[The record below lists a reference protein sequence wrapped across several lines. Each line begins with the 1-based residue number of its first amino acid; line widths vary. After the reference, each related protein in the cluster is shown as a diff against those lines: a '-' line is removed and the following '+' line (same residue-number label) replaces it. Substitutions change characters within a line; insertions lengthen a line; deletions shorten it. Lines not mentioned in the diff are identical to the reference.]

1 MKIVLIGPAYPIR
14 GGNALFVAHLYES
27 LIATNDVQVIS
38 YSRLYPGFLFPG
50 VRQTDVSGVAIKK
63 HPAAHI
69 IDCLNPFTWRK
80 AARLAASMN
89 PDMLVFTWWNPFFG
103 LIVRTIASAFKRRIK
118 KPVLIIAENVISHE
132 SRWIDVFLTKIAL
145 QTADR
150 FLVLSKV
157 VEAEIKKI
165 YPEIRV
171 FRSSLPIY
179 DCYQTREQ
187 LTQQQAQQQLG
198 LEGKNVI
205 LFFGYIRQ
213 YKGLMNLIVALPLIR
228 KQVGNAH
235 LLVVG
240 EFYDNPQPYLDTINR
255 LGLSNNITIVNE
267 YVANEAVHLYFTAAN
282 LAVLPYNEATQSGI
296 LSIAYGFAKP
306 VVITDVGGLAELV
319 DDGKTGFIVPPRD
332 IPKLA
337 ESVIRYFK
345 ENCEL
350 DFSHTIEVKRQDNSF
365 NKIRIVF
372 EEIESD
378 LNIEGDTK
386 HSFL

>member
-1 MKIVLIGPAYPIR
+1 MRIVLIGPAYPIR

-27 LIATNDVQVIS
+27 LAAVNDVKVIS
-38 YSRLYPGFLFPG
+38 YSRLYPDFLFPG

-103 LIVRTIASAFKRRIK
+103 FIVRTIALAFKRRAK
-118 KPVLIIAENVISHE
+118 KPVVIVVENVISHE
-132 SRWIDVFLTKIAL
+132 GRWIDVFLTKIAL

-157 VEAEIKKI
+157 VEEGMRKLYPQIK
-165 YPEIRV
+165 V

-179 DCYQTREQ
+179 DCYQTSEQ

-198 LEGKNVI
+198 LAGKNVI

-213 YKGLMNLIVALPLIR
+213 YKGLMNLIEALPLIR
-228 KQVGNAH
+228 NQVSNAH
-235 LLVVG
+235 LLIVG
-240 EFYDNPQPYLDTINR
+240 EFYDNPQPYLNTIKR
-255 LGLSNNITIVNE
+255 LDLGANITIINE
-267 YVANEAVHLYFTAAN
+267 YVANEAVHVYFTAAN

-319 DDGKTGFIVPPRD
+319 DDGKTGFIVPPHD

-337 ESVIRYFK
+337 DSVIRYFK
-345 ENCEL
+345 ENREQ
-350 DFSHTIEVKRQDNSF
+350 DFSHNIEVKRKENSF
-365 NKIRIVF
+365 NTLRSVF
-372 EEIESD
+372 DEIQKD
-378 LNIEGDTK
+378 LK
-386 HSFL
+386 A

>member
-27 LIATNDVQVIS
+27 LAATNNVQVIS

-50 VRQTDVSGVAIKK
+50 IRQTDISTVAIKK
-63 HPAAHI
+63 HPATHI
-69 IDCLNPFTWRK
+69 IDCLNPFTWWK
-80 AARLAASMN
+80 AARLAASMH
-89 PDMLVFTWWNPFFG
+89 PDILVFTWWNPFFG
-103 LIVRTIASAFKRRIK
+103 IIVRTIAASFKRRTK
-118 KPVLIIAENVISHE
+118 KPVVIIAENVISHE
-132 SRWIDVFLTKIAL
+132 GRWIDVFLTKIAL

-157 VEAEIKKI
+157 VEEGIKKLF
-165 YPEIRV
+165 PQIRV

-179 DCYQTREQ
+179 DCYQTPVQ
-187 LTQQQAQQQLG
+187 LTQQQAQKQLG
-198 LEGKNVI
+198 LDDKYVL

-213 YKGLMNLIVALPLIR
+213 YKGLMNIIEALPLIR
-228 KQVGNAH
+228 KQISNAH

-240 EFYDNPQPYLDTINR
+240 EFYDNPQPYLEAIKQ
-255 LGLSNNITIVNE
+255 LGLDNNITIINE

-306 VVITDVGGLAELV
+306 VVVTDVGGLAELV
-319 DDGKTGFIVPPRD
+319 VDGKTGFIAPPHD

-337 ESVIRYFK
+337 DSVIRYFK
-345 ENCEL
+345 ENHER
-350 DFSHTIEVKRQDNSF
+350 DFSYNIEAKRQENSF
-365 NKIRIVF
+365 SNIRKVF
-372 EEIESD
+372 DEIQED
-378 LNIEGDTK
+378 LK
-386 HSFL
+386 S

>member
-27 LIATNDVQVIS
+27 LSATNDVQVIS

-50 VRQTDVSGVAIKK
+50 VRQTDISGVAIKK
-63 HPAAHI
+63 HPASQI
-69 IDCLNPFTWRK
+69 IDCLNPFTWWK
-80 AARLAASMN
+80 AAHLAASMN

-103 LIVRTIASAFKRRIK
+103 FIVKTIASEFKRRAK
-118 KPVLIIAENVISHE
+118 KPVVIIAENVISHE
-132 SRWIDVFLTKIAL
+132 GRWIDVFLTKIAL

-157 VEAEIKKI
+157 VEEGIKKL
-165 YPEIRV
+165 YPRIKV

-179 DCYQTREQ
+179 DCYQTQEQ
-187 LTQQQAQQQLG
+187 LTQHQAQQRLG

-213 YKGLMNLIVALPLIR
+213 YKGLMNIIEALPLIR
-228 KQVGNAH
+228 KQISNAH

-240 EFYDNPQPYLDTINR
+240 EFYDNPQPYLDTIKR
-255 LGLSNNITIVNE
+255 LGLGNYITIINKF
-267 YVANEAVHLYFTAAN
+267 VANEVVHLYFTAAN
-282 LAVLPYNEATQSGI
+282 VVVLPYNEATQSGI

-306 VVITDVGGLAELV
+306 VVVTDVGGLAELV
-319 DDGKTGFIVPPRD
+319 DDGKSGFIVPPHD
-332 IPKLA
+332 VPKLA
-337 ESVIRYFK
+337 ESVIRYFV
-345 ENCEL
+345 ENREQN
-350 DFSHTIEVKRQDNSF
+350 FSHNIETKRQENSF

-378 LNIEGDTK
+378 LKSKRYTK
-386 HSFL
+386 H

>member
-1 MKIVLIGPAYPIR
+1 MRIVLIGPAYPIR

-27 LIATNDVQVIS
+27 LAAVNDVKVIS
-38 YSRLYPGFLFPG
+38 YSRLYPDFLFPG
-50 VRQTDVSGVAIKK
+50 VRQTDVSCVAIKK

-103 LIVRTIASAFKRRIK
+103 FIVRTIALAFKRRAK
-118 KPVLIIAENVISHE
+118 KPVVIVVENVISHE
-132 SRWIDVFLTKIAL
+132 GRWIDVFLTKIAL

-157 VEAEIKKI
+157 VEEGMRKLYPQIK
-165 YPEIRV
+165 V

-179 DCYQTREQ
+179 DCYQTSEQ

-198 LEGKNVI
+198 LAGKNVI

-213 YKGLMNLIVALPLIR
+213 YKGLMNLIEALPLIR
-228 KQVGNAH
+228 NQVSNAH
-235 LLVVG
+235 LLIVG
-240 EFYDNPQPYLDTINR
+240 EFYDNPQPYLNTIKR
-255 LGLSNNITIVNE
+255 LDLGANITIINE
-267 YVANEAVHLYFTAAN
+267 YVANEAVHVYFTAAN

-319 DDGKTGFIVPPRD
+319 DDGKTGFIVPPHD

-337 ESVIRYFK
+337 DSVIRYFK
-345 ENCEL
+345 ENREQ
-350 DFSHTIEVKRQDNSF
+350 DFSHNIEVKRKENSF
-365 NKIRIVF
+365 NTLRSVF
-372 EEIESD
+372 DEIQKD
-378 LNIEGDTK
+378 LK
-386 HSFL
+386 A

>member
-27 LIATNDVQVIS
+27 LAAANDVQVIS

-50 VRQTDVSGVAIKK
+50 IRQTDISTVAIKK
-63 HPAAHI
+63 HPATHI
-69 IDCLNPFTWRK
+69 IDCLNPFTWWK

-89 PDMLVFTWWNPFFG
+89 PDILVFTWWNPFFG
-103 LIVRTIASAFKRRIK
+103 IIVRTIASAFKRRTK
-118 KPVLIIAENVISHE
+118 KPVVIIAENVISHE
-132 SRWIDVFLTKIAL
+132 GRWIDVLLTKIAL

-157 VEAEIKKI
+157 VEEGIRKLYPRIK
-165 YPEIRV
+165 V

-179 DCYQTREQ
+179 DCYQTPVQ

-198 LEGKNVI
+198 LDDKSVL

-213 YKGLMNLIVALPLIR
+213 YKGLMNIIEALPLIR
-228 KQVGNAH
+228 KQITNAH

-240 EFYDNPQPYLDTINR
+240 EFYDNPQPYLDAIKN
-255 LGLSNNITIVNE
+255 LGLDNTITIINE

-306 VVITDVGGLAELV
+306 VVVTDVGGLAELV
-319 DDGKTGFIVPPRD
+319 VDGKTGFIVPPHD

-337 ESVIRYFK
+337 DSVIRYFK
-345 ENCEL
+345 ENHER
-350 DFSHTIEVKRQDNSF
+350 DFSYNIEAKRQENSF
-365 NKIRIVF
+365 SNIRKVF
-372 EEIESD
+372 DEIQED
-378 LNIEGDTK
+378 LK
-386 HSFL
+386 S

>member
-27 LIATNDVQVIS
+27 LAAANDVQVIS

-50 VRQTDVSGVAIKK
+50 VRQTDISTVAVKK
-63 HPAAHI
+63 HPSVHI
-69 IDCLNPFTWRK
+69 IDCLNPLTWWK

-103 LIVRTIASAFKRRIK
+103 FIVRTIGSAFKHRSK
-118 KPVLIIAENVISHE
+118 KPVVIIAENVISHE
-132 SRWIDVFLTKIAL
+132 GRWIDVFLTKIAL

-157 VEAEIKKI
+157 VEDGIKKL
-165 YPEIRV
+165 YPQKKV

-179 DCYQTREQ
+179 DCYQSPIL
-187 LTQQQAQQQLG
+187 LTQQQAQKQLG
-198 LEGKNVI
+198 VEDKKVL

-213 YKGLMNLIVALPLIR
+213 YKGLMNIIEALPSIR
-228 KQVGNAH
+228 KHISNAH

-240 EFYDNPQPYLDTINR
+240 EFYDNPQPYLDTIKR
-255 LGLSNNITIVNE
+255 LGLENNITIFNE
-267 YVANEAVHLYFTAAN
+267 YVANEAVHLYFTASN

-306 VVITDVGGLAELV
+306 VVVTDVGGLSELV
-319 DDGKTGFIVPPRD
+319 DEGKTGFIVPPHD

-337 ESVIRYFK
+337 DSVVRYFI
-345 ENCEL
+345 ENHEQN
-350 DFSHTIEVKRQDNSF
+350 FSHAIEVKRQENSF
-365 NKIRIVF
+365 NNIRNVF
-372 EEIESD
+372 DEIQKD
-378 LNIEGDTK
+378 LK
-386 HSFL
+386 S

>member
-1 MKIVLIGPAYPIR
+1 MRIVLIGPAYPIR

-27 LIATNDVQVIS
+27 LAAVNDVKVIS
-38 YSRLYPGFLFPG
+38 YSRLYPDFLFPG

-103 LIVRTIASAFKRRIK
+103 FIVRTIALAFKRRAK
-118 KPVLIIAENVISHE
+118 KPVVIVVENVISHE
-132 SRWIDVFLTKIAL
+132 GRWIDVFLTKIAL

-157 VEAEIKKI
+157 VEEGMRKLYPQIK
-165 YPEIRV
+165 V

-179 DCYQTREQ
+179 DCYQTSEQ

-198 LEGKNVI
+198 LAGKNVI

-213 YKGLMNLIVALPLIR
+213 YKGLMNLIEALPLIR
-228 KQVGNAH
+228 NQVSNAH
-235 LLVVG
+235 LLIVG
-240 EFYDNPQPYLDTINR
+240 EFYDNPQPYLNTIKR
-255 LGLSNNITIVNE
+255 LDLGANITIINE
-267 YVANEAVHLYFTAAN
+267 YVANEAVHVYFTAAN

-319 DDGKTGFIVPPRD
+319 DDGKTGFIVPPHD

-337 ESVIRYFK
+337 DSVIRYFK
-345 ENCEL
+345 ENREQ
-350 DFSHTIEVKRQDNSF
+350 DFSHNIIEVKRKENSF
-365 NKIRIVF
+365 NTLRSVF
-372 EEIESD
+372 DEIQKD
-378 LNIEGDTK
+378 LK
-386 HSFL
+386 A

>member
-1 MKIVLIGPAYPIR
+1 MNIVLIGPAYPIR

-27 LIATNDVQVIS
+27 LSAVHTVQVIS

-50 VRQTDVSGVAIKK
+50 VRQTDISSVAMKK
-63 HPAAHI
+63 HPAVHI
-69 IDCLNPFTWRK
+69 IDCLNPFTWWK

-89 PDMLVFTWWNPFFG
+89 PDMLVLTWWNPFFG
-103 LIVRTIASAFKRRIK
+103 FIVRTIAASFKRRSK
-118 KPVLIIAENVISHE
+118 KPVIVIAENVISHE
-132 SRWIDVFLTKIAL
+132 GRWIDVFLTKIAL

-157 VEAEIKKI
+157 VEDGIKKL
-165 YPEIRV
+165 YPQRTV

-179 DCYQTREQ
+179 DCYQTPVH
-187 LTQQQAQQQLG
+187 LTQQQAQKQLG
-198 LEGKNVI
+198 VEHKNVI

-213 YKGLMNLIVALPLIR
+213 YKGLMNIIEAMPFIR
-228 KQVGNAH
+228 KEIDNAH

-240 EFYDNPQPYLDTINR
+240 EFYDNPQPYLDTIRR
-255 LGLSNNITIVNE
+255 LGLETNVTIINE

-296 LSIAYGFAKP
+296 LSIAYGFATP

-319 DDGKTGFIVPPRD
+319 DEGRTGFIVPPHD

-337 ESVIRYFK
+337 GAVVRYFT
-345 ENCEL
+345 EQCEQN
-350 DFSHTIEVKRQDNSF
+350 FSHAITMKRQENSF
-365 NKIRIVF
+365 TNIRNVF
-372 EEIESD
+372 DEIEKD
-378 LNIEGDTK
+378 LN
-386 HSFL
+386 S

>member
-27 LIATNDVQVIS
+27 LAATNDVQVIS

-50 VRQTDVSGVAIKK
+50 VRQTDISSIALKE

-69 IDCLNPFTWRK
+69 IDCLNPFTWWK

-89 PDMLVFTWWNPFFG
+89 PDILVFTWWNPFFG
-103 LIVRTIASAFKRRIK
+103 IIVRTIASAFKRRTK
-118 KPVLIIAENVISHE
+118 KPVVIIAENVISHE
-132 SRWIDVFLTKIAL
+132 GRWIDVLLTKIAL

-157 VEAEIKKI
+157 VEEGIRKLYPRIK
-165 YPEIRV
+165 V

-179 DCYQTREQ
+179 DCYQTPVQ

-198 LEGKNVI
+198 LDDKSVL

-213 YKGLMNLIVALPLIR
+213 YKGLMNIIEALPLIR
-228 KQVGNAH
+228 KQITNAH

-240 EFYDNPQPYLDTINR
+240 EFYDNPQPYLDAIKN
-255 LGLSNNITIVNE
+255 LGLDNTITIINE

-306 VVITDVGGLAELV
+306 VVVTDVGGLAELV
-319 DDGKTGFIVPPRD
+319 DDGKTGFIVPPHD

-337 ESVIRYFK
+337 DTVIRYFK
-345 ENCEL
+345 ENHESG
-350 DFSHTIEVKRQDNSF
+350 FSHNIEAKRQENGFS
-365 NKIRIVF
+365 NIQNVF
-372 EEIESD
+372 DEIQED
-378 LNIEGDTK
+378 LK
-386 HSFL
+386 S

>member
-14 GGNALFVAHLYES
+14 GGNALFVAYLYES
-27 LIATNDVQVIS
+27 LAATNDVQVIS

-50 VRQTDVSGVAIKK
+50 VRQTDISGVAIKK
-63 HPAAHI
+63 HPATHI
-69 IDCLNPFTWRK
+69 IDCINPFTWWK
-80 AARLAASMN
+80 AAHHAASAN

-103 LIVRTIASAFKRRIK
+103 FIVRIIASTFKRHTK
-118 KPVLIIAENVISHE
+118 KPVVIIAENVISHE
-132 SRWIDVFLTKIAL
+132 GRWIDVFLTKIAL

-157 VEAEIKKI
+157 VEEGIKKL
-165 YPEIRV
+165 YPQIKV

-179 DCYQTREQ
+179 DCYQTPEH

-198 LEGKNVI
+198 LEGKNVL

-213 YKGLMNLIVALPLIR
+213 YKGLMNIIEALPLIR
-228 KQVGNAH
+228 KQVSNAH

-240 EFYDNPQPYLDTINR
+240 EFYDNLQPYFDTIKR
-255 LGLSNNITIVNE
+255 LDLGNDITIINE

-306 VVITDVGGLAELV
+306 VVVTDVGGLAELV
-319 DDGKTGFIVPPRD
+319 DDDKTGFIIPPHD
-332 IPKLA
+332 NTKLA
-337 ESVIRYFK
+337 DSIIRYFK
-345 ENCEL
+345 ENREQ
-350 DFSHTIEVKRQDNSF
+350 DFSRNIEAKRQENSF
-365 NKIRIVF
+365 SKIRIVF

-378 LNIEGDTK
+378 LKSERDTK
-386 HSFL
+386 H

>member
-27 LIATNDVQVIS
+27 LAVANDVQVIS

-50 VRQTDVSGVAIKK
+50 VRQTDVSAVAIKK
-63 HPAAHI
+63 HPATHI
-69 IDCLNPFTWRK
+69 IDCLNPFTWWK
-80 AARLAASMN
+80 AARLAVSMN

-103 LIVRTIASAFKRRIK
+103 FIVRTIASAFKRRIK
-118 KPVLIIAENVISHE
+118 KPVVIITENVISHE
-132 SRWIDVFLTKIAL
+132 GRWIDVLLTKIAL
-145 QTADR
+145 RTADR

-157 VEAEIKKI
+157 VEEGVKKL
-165 YPEIRV
+165 YPQKKV

-179 DCYQTREQ
+179 DCYQTTEH

-198 LEGKNVI
+198 LASKNVL

-213 YKGLMNLIVALPLIR
+213 YKGLMNLIEALPLIR
-228 KQVGNAH
+228 REVSDAH
-235 LLVVG
+235 LLIVG
-240 EFYDNPQPYLDTINR
+240 EFYDNPQPYLDTIKR
-255 LGLSNNITIVNE
+255 LGLDSNITIINE
-267 YVANEAVHLYFTAAN
+267 YVANEAVHLYFIAAN

-306 VVITDVGGLAELV
+306 VVVTDVGGLAELV
-319 DDGKTGFIVPPRD
+319 DDGKTGFIVPPHY
-332 IPKLA
+332 ISKLA
-337 ESVIRYFK
+337 DSVIRYFK
-345 ENCEL
+345 ENREQ
-350 DFSHTIEVKRQDNSF
+350 DFSRNIETKRQENSF

-378 LNIEGDTK
+378 LKSERENK
-386 HSFL
+386 Y

>member
-27 LIATNDVQVIS
+27 LAATNDVEVIS

-63 HPAAHI
+63 HPAMHI
-69 IDCLNPFTWRK
+69 IDCLNPVTWLN

-103 LIVRTIASAFKRRIK
+103 FIVRTIASSFKRRVK
-118 KPVLIIAENVISHE
+118 KPVIIVAENVISHE
-132 SRWIDVFLTKIAL
+132 GRWIDVFLTKIAL

-157 VEAEIKKI
+157 VEEGIRKL
-165 YPEIRV
+165 YPQVKV

-179 DCYQTREQ
+179 DCYQTLEQ
-187 LTQQQAQQQLG
+187 LTQPHAQQRLG
-198 LEGKNVI
+198 LAGKNVI
-205 LFFGYIRQ
+205 LFFGYIRH
-213 YKGLMNLIVALPLIR
+213 YKGLMNIIEALPLIR
-228 KQVGNAH
+228 NQVSNAH
-235 LLVVG
+235 LLIVG
-240 EFYDNPQPYLDTINR
+240 EFYDNPQPYLDTIKR
-255 LGLSNNITIVNE
+255 LDLDVNITIINE

-319 DDGKTGFIVPPRD
+319 DDGITGFIVPPQN

-337 ESVIRYFK
+337 DAVIRYFQ
-345 ENCEL
+345 ENHEH
-350 DFSHTIEVKRQDNSF
+350 DFSHNIEVKRQENSF
-365 NKIRIVF
+365 KSIRSVF
-372 EEIESD
+372 DEMHKD
-378 LNIEGDTK
+378 LK
-386 HSFL
+386 S

>member
-27 LIATNDVQVIS
+27 LAATNDVQVIS

-50 VRQTDVSGVAIKK
+50 IRQTDISTVAIKK
-63 HPAAHI
+63 HPATHI
-69 IDCLNPFTWRK
+69 IDCLNPFTWWK
-80 AARLAASMN
+80 AARLAASMH
-89 PDMLVFTWWNPFFG
+89 PDILVFTWWNPFFG
-103 LIVRTIASAFKRRIK
+103 IIVRTIAASFKRRTK
-118 KPVLIIAENVISHE
+118 KPVVIIAENVISHE
-132 SRWIDVFLTKIAL
+132 GRWIDVFLTKIAL

-157 VEAEIKKI
+157 VEEGIKQLF
-165 YPEIRV
+165 PQIRV

-179 DCYQTREQ
+179 DCYQTPVQ
-187 LTQQQAQQQLG
+187 LTQQQAQKQLG
-198 LEGKNVI
+198 LDDKDVL

-213 YKGLMNLIVALPLIR
+213 YKGLMNIIEALPLIR
-228 KQVGNAH
+228 KQISNAH

-240 EFYDNPQPYLDTINR
+240 EFYDNPQPYLDAIKQLD
-255 LGLSNNITIVNE
+255 LGTNITIINE

-306 VVITDVGGLAELV
+306 VVVTDVGGLAELV
-319 DDGKTGFIVPPRD
+319 DDGKTGFIVPPHD

-337 ESVIRYFK
+337 NSIIRYFK
-345 ENCEL
+345 ENHEHG
-350 DFSHTIEVKRQDNSF
+350 FSLNIEAKRQENSF
-365 NKIRIVF
+365 NNIRVVF

-378 LNIEGDTK
+378 LKSERGFE
-386 HSFL
+386 H